1 MRSGIDAEDAD
12 NMAENKRK
20 LTVGIV
26 GLGLIGGS
34 LAKAVKENT
43 SHTVLGMDLDPA
55 VVLKARLLEALDD
68 ELTPVGLKR
77 CDLLLIAIHPR
88 ATLEFMEANAGKFN
102 PQGMV
107 IDCCGIK
114 REVCQLGE
122 KLAEKHGFTFIGGHP
137 MAGKERSGFEHSAK
151 TLFNRASMILVPPYG
166 IELGRIGAAKQFFLD
181 IGFGSVKLTTPEE
194 HDRMIAYTSHLA
206 HVLSSAFVK
215 SEAARNHR
223 GFSAG
228 SFRDMTRVATLH
240 AGMWTELF
248 MANRDNLSVEVDT
261 LIRHLSE
268 YRDALK
274 SGDRDR
280 LYELLDAGTKLKAE
294 IDKL

>member
-1 MRSGIDAEDAD
+1 
-12 NMAENKRK
+12 MAEEKK

-34 LAKAVKENT
+34 LAKAAKEGTN
-43 SHTVLGMDLDPA
+43 HTVLGMDTDPS
-55 VVLKARLLEALDD
+55 VVLKARLLDAIDD
-68 ELTPVGLKR
+68 ELTTAKLKS
-77 CDLLLIAIHPR
+77 CDILLVAIHPE
-88 ATLEFMEANAGKFN
+88 ATLKFLKDNAAKFN
-102 PQGMV
+102 SKGMV

-114 REVCQLGE
+114 RGVCELGFG
-122 KLAEKHGFTFIGGHP
+122 LAQKHGFTFIGGHP
-137 MAGKERSGFEHSAK
+137 MAGKERSGFEHSAR
-151 TLFNRASMILVPPYG
+151 TLFSRASMILVPPHG
-166 IELGRIGAAKQFFLD
+166 IELEKIGRAKEFFLSL
-181 IGFGSVKLTTPEE
+181 GFGSVKLTTPEE

-215 SEAARNHR
+215 SEAAKNHR

-248 MANRDNLSVEVDT
+248 MANRDNLAAEVDN
-261 LIRHLSE
+261 LINHLAE

-274 SGDRDR
+274 AGDRDQ
-280 LYELLDAGTKLKAE
+280 LYKLLDAGAKLKAE

>member
-1 MRSGIDAEDAD
+1 MAD
-12 NMAENKRK
+12 QKK
-20 LTVGIV
+20 LTVGIA

-43 SHTVLGMDLDPA
+43 AHTVLGMDLDPS
-55 VVLKARLLEALDD
+55 VVLKARLLEAVDG
-68 ELTPVGLKR
+68 ELTPARFKR
-77 CDLLLIAIHPR
+77 CDILLIAIHPR
-88 ATLEFMEANAGKFN
+88 ATLEFLQTNAGKFN
-102 PQGMV
+102 PRGMV

-114 REVCQLGE
+114 RDVCKLGE
-122 KLAEKHGFTFIGGHP
+122 ELAKHYGFTFIGGHP

-166 IELGRIGAAKQFFLD
+166 IDLDRIGMAKQFFLD
-181 IGFGSVKLTTPEE
+181 LGFGSVKLTTPEE

-248 MANRDNLSVEVDT
+248 MANRDNLAVEVDT
-261 LIRHLSE
+261 LIRNLSE

-274 SGDRDR
+274 SGDRDK

>member
-1 MRSGIDAEDAD
+1 
-12 NMAENKRK
+12 MANRTK

-43 SHTVLGMDLDPA
+43 PHTVRGMDLDPS
-55 VVLKARLLEALDD
+55 VVLKARLLEAIDD
-68 ELTPVGLKR
+68 ELTMAGLRR
-77 CDLLLIAIHPR
+77 CDLLLVAIHPL
-88 ATLEFMEANAGKFN
+88 ATLEFLKAHAEKFN
-102 PQGMV
+102 PRGMV

-114 REVCQLGE
+114 REVCKLGE
-122 KLAEKHGFTFIGGHP
+122 ARAEKYGFTFIGGHP

-151 TLFNRASMILVPPYG
+151 TLFNRASMILVPPRG
-166 IELGRIGAAKQFFLD
+166 IGLDRIGAAKQFFLD
-181 IGFGSVKLTTPEE
+181 IGFGGVKLTTPEE

-248 MANRDNLSVEVDT
+248 MANRDNLAKEVDT
-261 LIRHLSE
+261 LICHLSE

-274 SGDRDR
+274 NADRDR

>member
-1 MRSGIDAEDAD
+1 MAD
-12 NMAENKRK
+12 NTK

-34 LAKAVKENT
+34 LAKSIKENT
-43 SHTVLGMDLDPA
+43 RHTVLGMDLDPS
-55 VVLKARLLEALDD
+55 VVLKARLLEAIDD
-68 ELTPVGLKR
+68 ELSASGFKR
-77 CDLLLIAIHPR
+77 CDILLIAIHPL
-88 ATLEFMEANAGKFN
+88 ATLEFMKTNADKFN
-102 PQGMV
+102 PRGMV

-114 REVCQLGE
+114 REVCKLGDE
-122 KLAEKHGFTFIGGHP
+122 LAKKCGFTFIGGHP

-151 TLFNRASMILVPPYG
+151 TLFNRASMILVPPRG
-166 IELGRIGAAKQFFLD
+166 IGLDKIGAAKQFFLD

-248 MANRDNLSVEVDT
+248 MANRDNLAAEVDT
-261 LIRHLSE
+261 LIRHLAE
-268 YRDALK
+268 YRDALNNA
-274 SGDRDR
+274 DRDR
-280 LYELLDAGTKLKAE
+280 LYELLDAGAKLKAE

>member
-1 MRSGIDAEDAD
+1 MDA
-12 NMAENKRK
+12 KKK

-34 LAKAVKENT
+34 LAKAAKENT
-43 SHTVLGMDLDPA
+43 SHTVLGMDLDPS
-55 VVLKARLLEALDD
+55 VVLKARMLDAID
-68 ELTPVGLKR
+68 GELDVDGLGR
-77 CDLLLIAIHPR
+77 CDIMLVAIHPL
-88 ATLEFMEANAGKFN
+88 ATLEFLKEHAAKFN
-102 PQGMV
+102 PSGMV

-114 REVCQLGE
+114 RDICKVGE
-122 KLAEKHGFTFIGGHP
+122 ALAKKHGFTFIGGHP
-137 MAGKERSGFEHSAK
+137 MAGKERSGFEYSAK
-151 TLFNRASMILVPPYG
+151 TLFTRASMILTPRRDVALDK
-166 IELGRIGAAKQFFLD
+166 IEEAKQFFLEL
-181 IGFGSVKLTTPEE
+181 GFGSVKLSTPEE

-215 SEAARNHR
+215 SEAARRHR

-240 AGMWTELF
+240 PGMWTELF
-248 MANRDNLSVEVDT
+248 MANADNLGAEVEN

-274 SGDRDR
+274 KADRDEIYR
-280 LYELLDAGTKLKAE
+280 LLDEGTKLKAE
-294 IDKL
+294 IDKLS

>member
-1 MRSGIDAEDAD
+1 MPED
-12 NMAENKRK
+12 RK
-20 LTVGIV
+20 LIVGIV

-34 LAKAVKENT
+34 LAKAAKEGT
-43 SHTVLGMDLDPA
+43 RHTVLGMDLDPA
-55 VVLKARLLEALDD
+55 VVLKARLLDAIDG
-68 ELTPVGLKR
+68 ELKAADFKR
-77 CDLLLIAIHPR
+77 CDILLVAIHPE
-88 ATLEFMEANAGKFN
+88 ATLKFLKENAAKFN

-114 REVCQLGE
+114 RDVCKLGE
-122 KLAEKHGFTFIGGHP
+122 ELAKKHGFTFIGGHP
-137 MAGKERSGFEHSAK
+137 MAGKERSGFEHSAR
-151 TLFNRASMILVPPYG
+151 TLFSRASMILVPPHG
-166 IELGRIGAAKQFFLD
+166 IELEKIGAAKEFFLSL
-181 IGFGSVKLTTPEE
+181 GFGSVKLTTPEE

-206 HVLSSAFVK
+206 HVLSSSFVK
-215 SEAARNHR
+215 SEAAKNHR

-248 MANRDNLSVEVDT
+248 MANRDNLAAEVDN
-261 LIRHLSE
+261 LINHLAE

-274 SGDRDR
+274 AGDRDK
-280 LYELLDAGTKLKAE
+280 LYKLLDAGAKLKAE